1 MNLASPKITLV
12 VATARN
18 GCIGI
23 NNDMP
28 WHIPEDF
35 AFFKAYTSGKPV
47 VMGRK
52 TWESLPKKPLPNR
65 RNLVVSRQADY
76 VAVGAEVVTS
86 LQDALQSC
94 AAAPETIIMGGAQI
108 YAQALP
114 LATDLRIT
122 EVALDVAGDAFF
134 PSISPHEWQL
144 LERQEHVSSK
154 GIAFAF
160 VHWQRQA

>member
-1 MNLASPKITLV
+1 MSQHITLV
-12 VATARN
+12 VATAQN
-18 GCIGI
+18 GCIGV

-65 RNLVVSRQADY
+65 RNVVITRQQGY
-76 VAVGAEVVTS
+76 VAEGAEVVHD
-86 LQDALQSC
+86 LQ
-94 AAAPETIIMGGAQI
+94 AAMAACVDAPEIIIMGGAQI
-108 YAQALP
+108 YAEAMP

-122 EVALDVAGDAFF
+122 EVDLHVDGDAFF
-134 PSISPHEWQL
+134 PVLEPSQWQEV
-144 LERQEHVSSK
+144 ERSRHVSAK
-154 GIAFAF
+154 GIGYAF
-160 VHWQRQA
+160 VHYQRK

>member
-1 MNLASPKITLV
+1 MKQQITLV
-12 VATARN
+12 VATAKN

-65 RNLVVSRQADY
+65 RNIVITRQADY
-76 VAVGAEVVTS
+76 VAEGAEVVGD
-86 LQDALQSC
+86 LQAAFALCADAL
-94 AAAPETIIMGGAQI
+94 EIIVMGGAQI
-108 YAQALP
+108 YAEALP
-114 LATDLRIT
+114 LATVLRIT
-122 EVALDVAGDAFF
+122 EVDLSVEGDAYF
-134 PSISPHEWQL
+134 PTVDANVWQ
-144 LERQEHVSSK
+144 EVAREAHVSAK
-154 GIAFAF
+154 DIAFAF
-160 VHWQRQA
+160 VHYQRYA

>member
-1 MNLASPKITLV
+1 MKQQITLV
-12 VATARN
+12 VATAKN

-47 VMGRK
+47 IMGRK

-65 RNLVVSRQADY
+65 RNIVITRQADY
-76 VAVGAEVVTS
+76 VAEGVS
-86 LQDALQSC
+86 NLQAAFALC
-94 AAAPETIIMGGAQI
+94 TEEPEIIVMGGAQI
-108 YAQALP
+108 YAEALP

-122 EVALDVAGDAFF
+122 EVDLSMAGDAYF
-134 PSISPHEWQL
+134 PSIDAHAWQAV
-144 LERQEHVSSK
+144 EREAHVSAN
-154 GIAFAF
+154 GLAFSF
-160 VHWQRQA
+160 VHYQQR

>member
-1 MNLASPKITLV
+1 MSQHITLV
-12 VATARN
+12 VATAKN

-65 RNLVVSRQADY
+65 RNIVITRQADY
-76 VAVGAEVVTS
+76 VAEGAEVVGD
-86 LQDALQSC
+86 LQAAFALCADAL
-94 AAAPETIIMGGAQI
+94 EIIVMGGAQI
-108 YAQALP
+108 YAEALP

-122 EVALDVAGDAFF
+122 EVDLNVEGDAYF
-134 PSISPHEWQL
+134 PTVDANVWQ
-144 LERQEHVSSK
+144 EVARETHVSAK

-160 VHWQRQA
+160 VHYQRYA

>member
-1 MNLASPKITLV
+1 MRQQITLV
-12 VATARN
+12 VATAKN

-52 TWESLPKKPLPNR
+52 TWESLPKKPLPHR
-65 RNLVVSRQADY
+65 RNIVITRQADY
-76 VAVGAEVVTS
+76 VAEGAEVVGD
-86 LQDALQSC
+86 LQAAFALC
-94 AAAPETIIMGGAQI
+94 ADAPEIIVMGGAQI
-108 YAQALP
+108 YAEALP

-122 EVALDVAGDAFF
+122 EVDLSVEGDAYF
-134 PSISPHEWQL
+134 PTVGANVWQ
-144 LERQEHVSSK
+144 EVAREAHVSAK
-154 GIAFAF
+154 DIAFAF
-160 VHWQRQA
+160 VHYQRYA

>member
-1 MNLASPKITLV
+1 MSQHITLV
-12 VATARN
+12 VATAKT

-65 RNLVVSRQADY
+65 RNIVITRQADY
-76 VAVGAEVVTS
+76 LAEGAEVVGD
-86 LQDALQSC
+86 LQAAFALC
-94 AAAPETIIMGGAQI
+94 VDAPEIIVMGGAQI
-108 YAQALP
+108 YAEALP

-122 EVALDVAGDAFF
+122 EVDLSVEGDAYF
-134 PSISPHEWQL
+134 PTVGANVWQ
-144 LERQEHVSSK
+144 EVAREAHVSAK
-154 GIAFAF
+154 DIAFAF
-160 VHWQRQA
+160 VHYQRYA